1 MPFPLP
7 GDVKSMQLQTI
18 RHCCRCHSISS
29 LICVA
34 VFVLH
39 CADYEYNYFTQI
51 RRICIFCIGHSGQ
64 PLKCTTTQK
73 CSKWCSNIKTNNLKC
88 CWWWCRRL
96 SKQLSDIFS
105 VTAASAKKA
114 SVSVLLGE
122 QRRLTNMKQQP
133 MSWYW
138 FTRWYINSTKHWH
151 NTLSNRA
158 WSFAII
164 HWVVI

>member
-73 CSKWCSNIKTNNLKC
+73 GSKWCSNIKTNNLNCCC
-88 CWWWCRRL
+88 CWCQRQ
-96 SKQLSDIFS
+96 SKQLSDIFFRNGS
-105 VTAASAKKA
+105 IGKEGISICIIGRTAEAHKYETAAD
-114 SVSVLLGE
+114 VMVLIYSMVYKFNKT
-122 QRRLTNMKQQP
+122 LTQ
-133 MSWYW
+133 
-138 FTRWYINSTKHWH
+138 YI
-151 NTLSNRA
+151 
-158 WSFAII
+158 
-164 HWVVI
+164 VQ